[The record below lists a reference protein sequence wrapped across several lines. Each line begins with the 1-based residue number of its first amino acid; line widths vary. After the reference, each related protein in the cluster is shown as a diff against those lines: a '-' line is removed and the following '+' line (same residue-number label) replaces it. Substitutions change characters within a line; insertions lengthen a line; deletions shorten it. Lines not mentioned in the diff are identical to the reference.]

1 MDGVDGI
8 AFDPRTPESK
18 VQYGTDMILITDE
31 TWNLARA
38 EQSQYQKENL
48 RKRKWKLYQIPH
60 KAAQELFAN
69 ATQFKQEK
77 KKYSAALLGPIVK
90 PSKCCFPWEMSLRE
104 LTLHFQFARDILYIR
119 EGSRFCLLFPFLP
132 LLFPHPKIPS

>member
-38 EQSQYQKENL
+38 KQSQYQKENL

-69 ATQFKQEK
+69 ATQLKQEK
-77 KKYSAALLGPIVK
+77 KKIFSFVGSNCKTLQMLLPVGDEFERANSAFSVCLWYIV
-90 PSKCCFPWEMSLRE
+90 
-104 LTLHFQFARDILYIR
+104 H
-119 EGSRFCLLFPFLP
+119 
-132 LLFPHPKIPS
+132 